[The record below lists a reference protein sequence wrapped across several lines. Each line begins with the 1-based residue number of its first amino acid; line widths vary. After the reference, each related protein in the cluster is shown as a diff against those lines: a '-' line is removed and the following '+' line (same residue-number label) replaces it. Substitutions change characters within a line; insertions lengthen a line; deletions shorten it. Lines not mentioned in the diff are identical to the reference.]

1 MKMKLKYFRAMFA
14 VLSASLFLSSVAQA
28 QEVTLK
34 VHHFTP
40 STAYIQTQLLE
51 PWCEKLL
58 QASANKI
65 KCRIYPS
72 MQLGGTPA
80 QLADQARDGLAD
92 IVFTNPSYQSGPFLK
107 TEVFTLPFISKD
119 PKAASRAM
127 WDYIHQHSSDEFDRL
142 KPLMFFYGDRTPLHF
157 AKKPAGTLEEIKGLR
172 MRSPG
177 RWEGKILSSL
187 GMLPVQMPAPAIPES
202 VSKGVIDGVLVPWS
216 GYQLLK
222 LSEVTKYHTDVAPGQ
237 ASMNFPILLVAMNL
251 AKYNSLSPELKKAID
266 SVSGREMSVWAA
278 EVYEK
283 SMNTGIKAGKDA
295 GAKVTLLT
303 GEEHARWVKS
313 TAGVY
318 DDWVAEVSAKGG
330 DGRKQLEAARTL
342 IKQYDK

>member
-1 MKMKLKYFRAMFA
+1 MKLHQTVSR
-14 VLSASLFLSSVAQA
+14 VASLILGSWLAIGANA

-51 PWCEKLL
+51 PWCDKLF
-58 QASANKI
+58 QASQNRI

-92 IVFTNPSYQSGPFLK
+92 IIFTNPAYQSGPFLK
-107 TEVFTLPFISKD
+107 SEVFTLPFISKD

-127 WDYIHQHSSDEFDRL
+127 WDYAQQYSADEFQRL
-142 KPLMFFYGDRTPLHF
+142 KPLMFFYGDHTPLHF
-157 AKKPAGTLEEIKGLR
+157 AKKTAATLEELKGLR
-172 MRSPG
+172 VRSPG
-177 RWEGKILSSL
+177 RWEGKILTSL
-187 GMLPVQMPAPAIPES
+187 GMLPVQMAAPQIPES

-222 LSEVTKYHTDVAPGQ
+222 LSEVTKFHTDMASGQ
-237 ASMNFPILLVAMNL
+237 TNMNYPILLVAMNL
-251 AKYNSLSPELKKAID
+251 DKYNSLPADLKKAVD
-266 SVSGREMSVWAA
+266 SVSGREMSAWGA
-278 EVYEK
+278 EVYEN
-283 SMNTGIKAGKDA
+283 SMNSGIKAGRAA
-295 GAKVTLLT
+295 GAVVTPLSDA
-303 GEEHARWVKS
+303 EHARWVKA

-318 DDWVAEVSAKGG
+318 DEWVAEVNSKGG
-330 DGRKQLEAARTL
+330 DGKKLLETAKNL
-342 IKQYDK
+342 IKQYEK